1 MANPVRRLNSD
12 SSEQFGQQGY
22 PGEDGRGK
30 GDTELREYRQL
41 KNDNRELLELQK
53 ETIAEHKELADK
65 VSRMTE
71 NLKKMKYEEAME
83 SKANITTNRL
93 NR

>member
-1 MANPVRRLNSD
+1 LNSD
-12 SSEQFGQQGY
+12 SSEQFGYQSHQA
-22 PGEDGRGK
+22 EEGRAK
-30 GDTELREYRQL
+30 ADTDLREYRQL
-41 KNDNRELLELQK
+41 KKDHKDLVELQK
-53 ETIAEHKELADK
+53 ENIAEHRDLADK
-65 VSRMTE
+65 VARMTE

>member
-1 MANPVRRLNSD
+1 MIDPVQRLNSD
-12 SSEQFGQQGY
+12 SSEQFGQNNHQA
-22 PGEDGRGK
+22 EEGRGK
-30 GDTELREYRQL
+30 GETELREYRQF
-41 KNDNRELLELQK
+41 KKDNRELVELQK
-53 ETIAEHKELADK
+53 ETVAEHTELADK